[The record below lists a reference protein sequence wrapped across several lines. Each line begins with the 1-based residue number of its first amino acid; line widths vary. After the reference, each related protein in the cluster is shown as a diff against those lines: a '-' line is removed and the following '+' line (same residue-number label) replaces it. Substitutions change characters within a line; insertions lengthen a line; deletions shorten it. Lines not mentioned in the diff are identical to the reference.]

1 MEKNIMK
8 DNKKK
13 SKFNIN
19 VTKKKSIFDNKNYNI
34 INVEV
39 ISNSSEEVK
48 KLNEKYEKTIEK
60 YTIINDEYNNYLITL
75 NEKRNYTNNLINYI
89 NKNINKENPPSKDIK
104 INIKNIENL
113 TNECNKITDKANI
126 NIAHIKA
133 KKVKFIKNKPIESF
147 NREIIY
153 YQNLINSMIPFLEKT
168 KIIFDKLLQF
178 QKNIIEDETFPI
190 SKSHRKIIYDKMKSF
205 KYAELY
211 KNYSE
216 NIKKEEICIICL
228 GEFNSE
234 DIIKKFFCEHIF
246 HESCLKAWINQS
258 VKCPICKYD
267 IKRELMNYKLI

>member
-1 MEKNIMK
+1 MEKNINK
-8 DNKKK
+8 DKKQK

-19 VTKKKSIFDNKNYNI
+19 VIKKNSIFDNKNYNI
-34 INVEV
+34 INIEV
-39 ISNSSEEVK
+39 ISKSSEEVK
-48 KLNEKYEKTIEK
+48 QLNEKYEKTIEK
-60 YTIINDEYNNYLITL
+60 YIIINDEYNNYLSTL

-89 NKNINKENPPSKDIK
+89 NKNINKENPPSKNIK
-104 INIKNIENL
+104 TNIKNIENL

-126 NIAHIKA
+126 SIAHIKA
-133 KKVKFIKNKPIESF
+133 KKIKFIESKPIESF
-147 NREIIY
+147 NKEIIY

-168 KIIFDKLLQF
+168 KIIFDKLLQY

-190 SKSHRKIIYDKMKSF
+190 SKSHKKIIYEKMKSF

-216 NIKKEEICIICL
+216 NIKKEEMCIICL

-246 HESCLKAWINQS
+246 HESCLKVWINQS
-258 VKCPICKYD
+258 LKCPICKYD
-267 IKRELMNYKLI
+267 IKRELMNYKFI